1 MFCSLA
7 PTHLKFSLS
16 YFLLF
21 TKKFAQFTPI
31 FKNKVLIFHSNA
43 CSLPLASSVKI
54 QKVQSSVSTRIP
66 TPTSV
71 SHSCSRQPLMTSS
84 LSNPAVSFQS
94 STSWPS
100 SCGLALW
107 LAPLISDLN
116 RPSWTPLFGCPPFS
130 LPFCLTPTPG
140 ALAEYTILTV
150 FVISEGIWRWQHYQE
165 TKATPTH
172 PGHTHLL
179 HDEGC
184 DAPRSWHSSEI
195 CLGID
200 NKDVSIG
207 AIGDPELV
215 AIQDVV
221 IS

>member
-1 MFCSLA
+1 MPAHSL
-7 PTHLKFSLS
+7 LLLLS
-16 YFLLF
+16 RFRRYGL
-21 TKKFAQFTPI
+21 Q
-31 FKNKVLIFHSNA
+31 
-43 CSLPLASSVKI
+43 CPLAFPLLPRSPIAALGS
-54 QKVQSSVSTRIP
+54 
-66 TPTSV
+66 
-71 SHSCSRQPLMTSS
+71 PLMTSS

-150 FVISEGIWRWQHYQE
+150 FVISEGTWRWQHYQE

-184 DAPRSWHSSEI
+184 DAPRSWDSSEI